1 MFGSAAASIIIPGT
15 DKRRACRERAMRC
28 LYDLEHG
35 RSDTVYGDAA
45 GKNPLSPKIMP
56 EIGAKTS
63 TGGARS
69 EFRSDRDTR
78 QAKTSTL
85 SQCRVSCAPSSGDLP
100 SAASV

>member
-15 DKRRACRERAMRC
+15 DKRRACRERTMRC
-28 LYDLEHG
+28 YIFG
-35 RSDTVYGDAA
+35 RSDSTETE
-45 GKNPLSPKIMP
+45 KTHFLSKFMP

-85 SQCRVSCAPSSGDLP
+85 SRSVCRVCTRSSGDLP
-100 SAASV
+100 WRSVRT

>member
-28 LYDLEHG
+28 LYDLEDRTRG
-35 RSDTVYGDAA
+35 YGDAD

-85 SQCRVSCAPSSGDLP
+85 SQCVVCTILR
-100 SAASV
+100 